1 MDPKRVGRALGG
13 TQSYSSPA
21 IPRRRTSRSCD
32 LPRKRASD
40 CTLPPRCGRGV
51 GKEARESNSN
61 GGSAVTMLQP
71 LKLVAV
77 PALPTPQEGFID
89 RGAFGCDVNAV
100 RLNINCGEQLY
111 LSCVACRAFLTHD
124 LGDGWI
130 IKETSRE
137 DIARQREDA
146 RERYAPQIGAVWE
159 ALRKMRKVA

>member
-1 MDPKRVGRALGG
+1 
-13 TQSYSSPA
+13 
-21 IPRRRTSRSCD
+21 
-32 LPRKRASD
+32 
-40 CTLPPRCGRGV
+40 
-51 GKEARESNSN
+51 
-61 GGSAVTMLQP
+61 MLQP

-111 LSCVACRAFLTHD
+111 LSCVACRAFLIHD